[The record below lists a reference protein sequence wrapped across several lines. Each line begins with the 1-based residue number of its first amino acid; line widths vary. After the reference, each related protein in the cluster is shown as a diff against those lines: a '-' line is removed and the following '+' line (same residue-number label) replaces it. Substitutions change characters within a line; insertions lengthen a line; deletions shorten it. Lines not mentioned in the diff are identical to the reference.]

1 MNNTVEPIFNI
12 FFLNKVAVSPVNNV
26 VNSNKQYYLS
36 QKVKNI

>member
-36 QKVKNI
+36 QKVENT